1 MRITLIPSVQWKTIA
16 ESEESVKDLLW
27 KFAFPLILFS
37 ALGRDIGLF
46 FVVKPVLGFSFNLV
60 KLLVFNLVSWVAI
73 PYLLIL
79 AASFLLFFTL
89 PRLGI
94 ETDFLRILKLVI
106 YTFTPLFI
114 LTFFIYLHP
123 LLRLLIPIGIFVFI
137 AYTLLVFWYGVQY
150 LFAITLGKKLEFVVI
165 AVAVAFAAIFLAQ
178 DFYSRMVGW
187 VIPGMEAYV
196 K

>member
-1 MRITLIPSVQWKTIA
+1 MNRRPDV
-16 ESEESVKDLLW
+16 
-27 KFAFPLILFS
+27 
-37 ALGRDIGLF
+37 
-46 FVVKPVLGFSFNLV
+46 
-60 KLLVFNLVSWVAI
+60 
-73 PYLLIL
+73 
-79 AASFLLFFTL
+79 
-89 PRLGI
+89 
-94 ETDFLRILKLVI
+94 
-106 YTFTPLFI
+106 
-114 LTFFIYLHP
+114 
-123 LLRLLIPIGIFVFI
+123 

>member
-1 MRITLIPSVQWKTIA
+1 MRISLIPSDQWKVIA
-16 ESEESVKDLLW
+16 RQQESVKELLW
-27 KFAFPLILFS
+27 GFAFPVILFS
-37 ALGRDIGLF
+37 AVGRDIGLF

-73 PYLLIL
+73 PYFLIL
-79 AASFLLFFTL
+79 AATFLLNFSL

-94 ETDFLRILKLVI
+94 ETDYFRILKLVV

-114 LTFFIYLHP
+114 VTFFVYLHP
-123 LLRLLIPIGIFVFI
+123 LLRLLIPIGIFIFI
-137 AYTLLVFWYGVQY
+137 AYTLLVFWYGVQE
-150 LFAITLGKKLEFVVI
+150 LFAITLGRKLEFVVI